1 MKINFKIKSLIF
13 LISFLSLFTY
23 DIVNSEEIKDY
34 PYKKGSYLVCA
45 NGKAIPIKF
54 WNNLF
59 LEYDTFNALNPQF
72 WNGDWR
78 GQSFLNWTT
87 SLSRRFNT
95 TAYLSFVPKKGGS
108 VVYTDQ
114 VYEFWITA
122 EVIVGKE
129 PKRYLKDEREVI
141 IKKLMKGGRIPTSYK
156 STSIGLEPNQYGDVY
171 PGQWLYKFKNS
182 ENKEISIGFYPYFS
196 GLTDNNGNTFR
207 GSIDDDDLL
216 MFYCTN
222 DYIVLR
228 AVEEIYFYE
237 GQVTNEFNENVEL
250 PTIFMTTEV
259 GVKAQSPNM
268 KKNYEF

>member
-1 MKINFKIKSLIF
+1 MKINFKIKSFCF
-13 LISFLSLFTY
+13 LFSFLSLFIY
-23 DIVNSEEIKDY
+23 EIVNSEEIKDH

-45 NGKAIPIKF
+45 NDKAIPIKF

-72 WNGDWR
+72 WSGDWR
-78 GQSFLNWTT
+78 GQSFLNWDTE
-87 SLSRRFNT
+87 
-95 TAYLSFVPKKGGS
+95 YLSALTNNKY
-108 VVYTDQ
+108 VVDKDKA
-114 VYEFWITA
+114 YEFWLTA

-129 PKRYLKDEREVI
+129 PKRYLKDEKEVI
-141 IKKLMKGGRIPTSYK
+141 MKKLMKGGRIPTSYK

-171 PGQWLYKFKNS
+171 PRRWLYKFKNS
-182 ENKEISIGFYPYFS
+182 ENKELSIRYNYGF
-196 GLTDNNGNTFR
+196 GLSVTDNNGNTFKANV
-207 GSIDDDDLL
+207 DDLDL
-216 MFYCTN
+216 VMFYCTN

>member
-1 MKINFKIKSLIF
+1 MEG
-13 LISFLSLFTY
+13 
-23 DIVNSEEIKDY
+23 V
-34 PYKKGSYLVCA
+34 
-45 NGKAIPIKF
+45 
-54 WNNLF
+54 
-59 LEYDTFNALNPQF
+59 
-72 WNGDWR
+72 
-78 GQSFLNWTT
+78 
-87 SLSRRFNT
+87 
-95 TAYLSFVPKKGGS
+95 
-108 VVYTDQ
+108 
-114 VYEFWITA
+114 
-122 EVIVGKE
+122 
-129 PKRYLKDEREVI
+129 
-141 IKKLMKGGRIPTSYK
+141 RIPTSYK

-171 PGQWLYKFKNS
+171 PRRWLYKFKNS
-182 ENKEISIGFYPYFS
+182 ENKEISIRFYPYFS

-237 GQVTNEFNENVEL
+237 GQVTNEFNENIEL